1 MRDEVGNK
9 NISNQQLL
17 FSSQVQHCWIKSWYL
32 CQVQSGQR
40 PHDTENIRMFQ
51 DVMVLQSK
59 PKVQQLYLN
68 TSTSA
73 LCALPPSCV
82 HHLLFAPK
90 HNSCAWLYCNTGI
103 ERYIDDLVMQYSWSS
118 TSSSCAMAVP
128 KLSMKT
134 LLLLFVLAA
143 GDQHLILK
151 PKEKRGPVCCLLLV
165 CWVTGTGT
173 LKSWRFGQIRI
184 HLRKQTQSPR
194 NLLSLYMSID
204 PSSKGKENT
213 HTHT

>member
-1 MRDEVGNK
+1 M
-9 NISNQQLL
+9 SNQQLL

-40 PHDTENIRMFQ
+40 PHDTENILMFQ

-73 LCALPPSCV
+73 LCALPPSYG
-82 HHLLFAPK
+82 HHLLLAPK
-90 HNSCAWLYCNTGI
+90 HDSCAWLYCNTGI
-103 ERYIDDLVMQYSWSS
+103 KRYIDDLVMQYSCSS

-128 KLSMKT
+128 KLISMKT

-165 CWVTGTGT
+165 CWQRVPVPWD
-173 LKSWRFGQIRI
+173 LE
-184 HLRKQTQSPR
+184 
-194 NLLSLYMSID
+194 NLS
-204 PSSKGKENT
+204 N
-213 HTHT
+213 